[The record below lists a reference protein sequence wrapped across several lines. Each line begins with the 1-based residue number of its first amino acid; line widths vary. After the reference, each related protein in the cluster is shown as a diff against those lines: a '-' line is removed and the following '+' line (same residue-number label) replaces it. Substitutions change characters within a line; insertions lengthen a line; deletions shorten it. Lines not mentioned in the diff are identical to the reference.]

1 MRYDDNFYL
10 LGIRHHGPGSAASVG
25 KALQGL
31 QPDLILLEG
40 PPEGEELLA
49 LAAEAEMQ
57 PPVAQLIYAVDDLAL
72 TALYPFTV
80 FSPEWQTLQYAARH
94 QIPLRFMD
102 LPQTHHLALVQAA
115 KTATLPAVTQAPDL
129 SPDKPP
135 PGTEAALPEHPYT
148 QEPTLRMDPLQLL
161 AQAAGF
167 EDGERWWER
176 LVEQRHEGLDLFTG
190 IGEAMV
196 ALREVVEAEVGLAYR
211 EALRE
216 AWMRKCLRAAKA
228 EGFARIAV
236 VCGAWHVP
244 ALMRQVQPKADNELL
259 KALPKCKVA
268 ATWIPWSYD
277 RITFASGYGAGVQSP
292 GWYQFLWESRAQ
304 GAGRATTLAAR
315 WLTTVAHLLRAEGLD
330 VAAANV
336 IEAVRLSEA
345 LAAFR
350 DKPLPG
356 LPELQEAA
364 LAALCF
370 GNTALLGLIE
380 KKLIV
385 GDRLGEVPPT
395 TPLTPLQEDLAR
407 WQRKLRLK
415 PETTEKLLEL
425 DLRTPNGLEQS
436 KLLHRLHL
444 LGIGWGR
451 LRANPSGKGTFKESW
466 QLQWQPEFAVR
477 LIEATVWGSTVV
489 EAATGAVQ
497 AQLQR
502 STDLAQITQ
511 LIDQTL
517 LADLPTA
524 VQFAVQHLEAQ
535 AALASDV
542 VQLMGALP
550 LLARILRYGNV
561 RGTDAQ
567 LLAHVLSG
575 FVARICIGLPG
586 ACFALDEDAAQAM
599 LQRIEAC
606 HDALQLL
613 QDEGYLALWWET
625 VEKLATQPNLP
636 SLLAGKCCRLL
647 LAGEKIDNA
656 EARRR
661 LHLALSLA
669 NQPTDAAAW
678 FEGMLR
684 GSGLLLLHDAQLW
697 SVVDDWLVG
706 LNEAAFLQLLP
717 LLRRTF
723 ATFQVGERRQMG
735 EKVKR
740 GDVAQVTATRTGEEE
755 IDHALAGAALPL
767 VAQMLGL

>member
-1 MRYDDNFYL
+1 MRHDNTYL
-10 LGIRHHGPGSAASVG
+10 LGIRHHGPGSAASVR
-25 KALQGL
+25 KALQEL

-40 PPEGEELLA
+40 PPEGEALLA
-49 LAAEAEMQ
+49 LAAQAEMQ
-57 PPVAQLIYAVDDLAL
+57 PPVAQLIYAVDDLSL

-80 FSPEWQTLQYAARH
+80 FSPEWQTIQYAAQH
-94 QIPLRFMD
+94 QTPLRFMD
-102 LPQTHHLALVQAA
+102 LPQTHHLALLQAA
-115 KTATLPAVTQAPDL
+115 KTAASAAVANEPDPQPEYTLPTTASAPLD
-129 SPDKPP
+129 
-135 PGTEAALPEHPYT
+135 T
-148 QEPTLRMDPLQLL
+148 QEPHLPSDPLQLL

-167 EDGERWWER
+167 EDSERWWER

-196 ALREVVEAEVGLAYR
+196 ALRDVIETEWGLSPR

-216 AWMRKCLRAAKA
+216 AWMRKSLRTAKA

-244 ALMRQVQPKADNELL
+244 ALMREVQPKADNDLL

-292 GWYQFLWESRAQ
+292 GWYHFLWESRAK
-304 GAGRATTLAAR
+304 GVGRATALAAQ

-345 LAAFR
+345 LAALR

-364 LAALCF
+364 LATLCF
-370 GNTALLGLIE
+370 GNTTMLGLIE
-380 KKLIV
+380 KRLII
-385 GDRLGEVPPT
+385 GERLGEVPPT
-395 TPLTPLQEDLAR
+395 TPMVPLQEDVVR

-415 PETTEKLLEL
+415 PETTEKLSEL

-436 KLLHRLHL
+436 KLLHRLNL
-444 LGIGWGR
+444 LGIGWGK
-451 LRANPSGKGTFKESW
+451 LRSNAGGKGTFKETW
-466 QLQWQPEFAVR
+466 QLQWQPEFVVR
-477 LIEATVWGSTVV
+477 LIEASIWGNTVAD
-489 EAATGAVQ
+489 AATGYVQ
-497 AQLQR
+497 NQLQQ
-502 STDLAQITQ
+502 STDLPQITQ

-517 LADLPTA
+517 LADLPAA
-524 VQFAVQHLEAQ
+524 VQLAVQRLEAQ
-535 AALASDV
+535 AAVANDV

-550 LLARILRYGNV
+550 LLAHILRYGNV
-561 RGTDAQ
+561 RGTDAP
-567 LLAHVLSG
+567 LLAHVLNG
-575 FVARICIGLPG
+575 FVTRISIGLPS
-586 ACFALDEDAAQAM
+586 ACFALDEDAAGAM

-606 HDALQLL
+606 HEALLML
-613 QDEGYLALWWET
+613 QNEGYLALWWAT
-625 VEKLATQPNLP
+625 VEKLATQSNLP

-647 LAGEKIDNA
+647 LAGEKIDPG
-656 EARRR
+656 EASRR

-697 SVVDDWLVG
+697 AVVDDWLVG
-706 LNEAAFLQLLP
+706 LNEATFLQLLP

-740 GDVAQVTATRTGEEE
+740 GSEPRATATRPPDEP
-755 IDHALAGAALPL
+755 IDHIAAVAALPL
-767 VAQMLGL
+767 VAQLLGLVYAA